1 MTDYNLPEAGH
12 GALEHQLQSA
22 TSSLIPAPVVH
33 VYKNYYVRVFAQAI
47 VTIWAVLTV
56 TFFLVRQMPGNPI
69 DVLIEQILTQ
79 EGISY
84 QEAYDRVAASFN
96 FDPDATMFDQYVD
109 YVADL
114 LRLDLGTSITSPGTK
129 IIDEIARFLPW
140 TIFAV
145 GTGFLISFVLGIVL
159 GMMMA
164 YYRDSVLDHTLSL
177 VSSFFTGVPNYIW
190 GLLIII
196 GPGISWNWFDVG
208 AARGTYDPGL
218 TPGLNAAFIGSAIE
232 HALLPII
239 TYVLATLGT
248 WMLSMKSST
257 TGVLNDDY
265 VNVAEARGLKDRRII
280 TAYVG
285 RNAMLPLFAQ
295 LSISIGFV
303 LGSGVVIEEIFV
315 YWGFGHYLFQA
326 ITVRDYTSVQG
337 AVLILSSTFVF
348 SNLFADLT
356 YGLLDPRVRITGEK

>member
-1 MTDYNLPEAGH
+1 MASHSSD
-12 GALEHQLQSA
+12 LESTRVNSPNPLQNVSEFFA
-22 TSSLIPAPVVH
+22 KYPIH
-33 VYKNYYVRVFAQAI
+33 KNYYLRIFLQAL
-47 VTIWAVLTV
+47 VTIWAVMSF
-56 TFFLVRQMPGNPI
+56 TFVLVRLMPGNPV

-96 FDPDATMFDQYVD
+96 IDPDASMLDQYVD
-109 YVADL
+109 YVGDL
-114 LRLDLGTSITSPGTK
+114 LRLDLGTSITSPGTRV
-129 IIDEIARFLPW
+129 IDEIARFLPW

-145 GTGFLISFVLGIVL
+145 GCGFLISFVLGIVL
-159 GMMMA
+159 GMTMA
-164 YYRDSVLDHTLSL
+164 YYRDSVLDHSLSL

-196 GPGISWNWFDVG
+196 GPGITWKWFNVG

-218 TPGLNAAFIGSAIE
+218 TPGFNAEFIASAIE
-232 HALLPII
+232 HALLPIF
-239 TYVLATLGT
+239 TYVLATLGS

-257 TGVLNDDY
+257 ASVLNDDY

-280 TAYVG
+280 TSYVG

-326 ITVRDYTSVQG
+326 ITVRDYTGIQG
-337 AVLILSSTFVF
+337 SVLILSSTFVF
-348 SNLFADLT
+348 SNLLADLT

>member
-1 MTDYNLPEAGH
+1 MAAHSGELKVNANGERGLLAILRAQYAKNPLH
-12 GALEHQLQSA
+12 
-22 TSSLIPAPVVH
+22 
-33 VYKNYYVRVFAQAI
+33 KNYYLRIFVQAI
-47 VTIWAVLTV
+47 ITIWAVMSI
-56 TFFLVRQMPGNPI
+56 TFVLVREMPGNPI

-96 FDPDATMFDQYVD
+96 FNPDASALDQYVD
-109 YVADL
+109 YIGDL
-114 LRLDLGTSITSPGTK
+114 LRFDLGTSITSPGTRV
-129 IIDEIARFLPW
+129 IDEIARFLPW
-140 TIFAV
+140 TLFAV
-145 GTGFLISFVLGIVL
+145 GSGLLISFVLGIVL

-164 YYRDSVLDHTLSL
+164 YYRDSALDHSLSL

-196 GPGISWNWFDVG
+196 GPGISWRWFDVG
-208 AARGTYDPGL
+208 AARGTFDPGL
-218 TPGLNAAFIGSAIE
+218 TPGLNLEFIISVIE
-232 HALLPII
+232 HGLLPIT
-239 TYVLATLGT
+239 TYVLATLGG

-257 TGVLNDDY
+257 TSVLNDDY

-285 RNAMLPLFAQ
+285 RNAALPLFTQ
-295 LSISIGFV
+295 LSISVGFV

-326 ITVRDYTSVQG
+326 ITVRDYTGVQG
-337 AVLILSSTFVF
+337 AVLILTMAVVF